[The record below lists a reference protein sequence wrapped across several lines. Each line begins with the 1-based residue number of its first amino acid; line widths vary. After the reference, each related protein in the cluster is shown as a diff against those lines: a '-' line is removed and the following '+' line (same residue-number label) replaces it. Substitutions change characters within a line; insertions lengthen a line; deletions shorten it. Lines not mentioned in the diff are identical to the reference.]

1 MIKLTDAE
9 KEARGTR
16 RKGRDVAPRPLKQIR
31 ADIREHRQ
39 SLKDMRCASKEAGES
54 IRKDGIWLITTII
67 GKGGEPCESKKP
79 NPAFAIKNKAL
90 STIKVLQRS
99 LVLLAEEMELAQA
112 AKAASDEFEEFS

>member
-1 MIKLTDAE
+1 VIRLTDAE

-39 SLKDMRCASKEAGES
+39 SLKDMRVASKLAGES
-54 IRKDGIWLITTII
+54 IRLDGIWLVVTVY
-67 GKGGEPCESKKP
+67 GKGGEPCESKKA

-99 LVLLAEEMELAQA
+99 LVLLAEELELATA
-112 AKAASDEFEEFS
+112 AKNATDDFEEFA